1 MRNQTLTIQ
10 QTTPIQSVA
19 IPSDSLKVQEM
30 TTQML
35 PLTAEQL
42 TLYLETVISPNPFIE
57 MVYPKEMKVT
67 QVDEDH
73 QIVKDQAPQKGL
85 PQSLHLYLSQQIMH
99 EDPSP
104 MREVMLS
111 LIDQLNKR
119 GYITRSYKELAQEMD
134 VHEVL
139 MLDALNYFKR
149 LNPAGIGAKNLRE
162 ALLTQTL
169 RDDDAPTLARYLLD
183 EHFDKI
189 ATLSSKEL
197 ADSLGVDQEAV
208 EESIHYYQTLNP
220 APASLFHVDHQEHLV
235 TDYSWERLDDNSA
248 TLTYHGEFYP
258 TVEFNKAYY
267 DEMVSIKDDAEL
279 QEFVL
284 EQKQHYNQLKDALV
298 LYQQLMVKVVAKVT
312 QQLFDWFMEPV
323 EQSLTIDVE
332 KIAHALEIDMQWVQD
347 TLYNKNIQIKEQV
360 YSFNEWLLEVPEE
373 SFNFIPL
380 AAQAIVEEVLK
391 LDPNASI
398 EVIQHHLKEADL
410 YLGDLEVELFVAQLE
425 D

>member
-10 QTTPIQSVA
+10 QTTPIQSVTVQH
-19 IPSDSLKVQEM
+19 DSLKVQERV
-30 TTQML
+30 TQML

-57 MVYPKEMKVT
+57 MVYPKEVKVA

-73 QIVKDQAPQKGL
+73 QIVKGQAHQKGL

-99 EDPSP
+99 QDPSP

-111 LIDQLNKR
+111 LIDQLDKR
-119 GYITRSYKELAQEMD
+119 GYITRSYKELAKEMD

-149 LNPAGIGAKNLRE
+149 LDPAGIGAKDLRE

-169 RDDDAPTLARYLLD
+169 RDDNAPTLARYLLD

-189 ATLSSKEL
+189 ATVSSKEL

-208 EESIHYYQTLNP
+208 EESISYYQTLNP
-220 APASLFHVDHQEHLV
+220 APASLFHVDHHEHLV
-235 TDYSWERLDDNSA
+235 TDYSWEALDDSSA

-267 DEMVSIKDDAEL
+267 EEMASIKDDAEL
-279 QEFVL
+279 QEFVV
-284 EQKQHYNQLKDALV
+284 EQKEHYDQLNEAFE
-298 LYQQLMVKVVAKVT
+298 LYQQLMVKVAAKAT
-312 QQLFDWFMEPV
+312 QQLFNWLMESV
-323 EQSLTIDVE
+323 EQPLTIDVE
-332 KIAHALEIDMQWVQD
+332 KIAHELDIDIQWVQD

-360 YSFNEWLLEVPEE
+360 YSFNDWLPEVLED
-373 SFNFIPL
+373 SFNFIPPV
-380 AAQAIVEEVLK
+380 AQSIVKDVLQNE
-391 LDPNASI
+391 PTASI
-398 EVIQHHLKEADL
+398 EQIQDRLKEADF